1 VGRLVVVEVWKE
13 VVVRDAGLAL
23 VMAWEPGEEVR
34 LVLGYEAA
42 CLLAQEFP

>member
-23 VMAWEPGEEVR
+23 VLAWEPGEEFR

-42 CLLAQEFP
+42 CVLAQEFP